1 MVSTSTFIISLLLL
15 AFGLWTLLWLL
26 GSFLSPFFP
35 TIARYQ
41 RGAGAKHSS
50 SSTTGSFP
58 TPSFR
63 GFRERALFRRRVRVF
78 QEIEQAIRSNELKTA
93 KRLLPKALYL
103 DWIRWSP
110 ELIARTT
117 SHHLDLLNKLI
128 IIAELEGRSV
138 RNLPQL
144 ESLFSQRTTLLT
156 QAFEARIART
166 RFRAKQKTKGKTP
179 PQWSTKEFD
188 ERITTLE
195 REFDHI
201 RGEIMKS
208 FQASIKELEGTAGS
222 RDNLNQYH

>member
-26 GSFLSPFFP
+26 FSFLSPFFP

-41 RGAGAKHSS
+41 RGAVSNNS
-50 SSTTGSFP
+50 RPSTTS
-58 TPSFR
+58 SLR

-78 QEIEQAIRSNELKTA
+78 QEIEQAIKSNELKTA
-93 KRLLPKALYL
+93 KRLLPRALYL

-195 REFDHI
+195 QEFEHI
-201 RGEIMKS
+201 RGEIIKS
-208 FQASIKELEGTAGS
+208 FQASIKELEGTADS